1 MTRLCPVFVDVDA
14 GTLALSTLHSL
25 PARPPRPV
33 APGALGATLPT
44 ATHVVLHRAS
54 GASNGG
60 MSLGMRVWQAS
71 GAFPRHYAGARFE
84 GAAELSRLAEGH
96 TDPGHFRRA
105 PPMSRASQSPRGIG
119 PIRSF

>member
-44 ATHVVLHRAS
+44 ATHVVLHPAA
-54 GASNGG
+54 ASNGG

-71 GAFPRHYAGARFE
+71 GAFPRHYAGARVE
-84 GAAELSRLAEGH
+84 GAAELPRLAKGH

-105 PPMSRASQSPRGIG
+105 PPMSRASQSPRGSG
-119 PIRSF
+119 PIRSL